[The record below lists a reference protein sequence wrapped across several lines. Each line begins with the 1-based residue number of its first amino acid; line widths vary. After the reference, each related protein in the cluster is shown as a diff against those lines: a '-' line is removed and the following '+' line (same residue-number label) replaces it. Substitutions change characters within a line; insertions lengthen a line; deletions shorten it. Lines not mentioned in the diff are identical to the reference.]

1 MTERLNWTELKWTV
15 RGIRVTKDLLCCCSD
30 VKLCPTLWDPMDCN
44 TLGSSVLHFL
54 PPRVCSNSC
63 PLSQWCYLII
73 SSSAAHFS
81 FCLLSFPASGSFP
94 VSWVF
99 PSGCRSIELALQHQ
113 SFQWMNIQNWFPLG
127 LTGLISLQSKGLS
140 GVLSRTIVQKHQFF
154 GTGDWNLS
162 GSRGNCLGYL
172 IKS

>member
-1 MTERLNWTELKWTV
+1 MSEDSDFGSVRSSGRRIRKCLVQLLRHVLFFVHKASPTITITQSFLK
-15 RGIRVTKDLLCCCSD
+15 L
-30 VKLCPTLWDPMDCN
+30 M
-44 TLGSSVLHFL
+44 SVESVM
-54 PPRVCSNSC
+54 PS
-63 PLSQWCYLII
+63 I
-73 SSSAAHFS
+73 SSSVTPFS
-81 FCLLSFPASGSFP
+81 SGPQSFPPSGSFLMC
-94 VSWVF
+94 WLF
-99 PSGCRSIELALQHQ
+99 PSGGQ
-113 SFQWMNIQNWFPLG
+113 SKGASASVSVLLVNIQGQFPLG